1 MRSTAS
7 ARDGRLRHRVQ
18 ALGPFIITFG
28 LLALLWT
35 VVLVSSV
42 VQQARIVNDA
52 QQQLRLVNNAVV
64 QHTRGLLQNVEGK
77 LQVIDHWV
85 QSHPQADPR
94 NDRGLSALLA
104 LQNNSLD
111 GLITMSLATGDGKAF
126 TIPPSQSWL
135 TEMPPVTWADEAGR
149 LHIGAPVR
157 SSPSEPWRWPVSRR
171 LARPA
176 GEVAGAVAWIDLTTL
191 SALHES
197 LRDKPAGAITLSR
210 SDAVAIVRTPHVD
223 GLVGRNLNN
232 SGRPSFV
239 QPASAPQG
247 MFAYD
252 GSLTDGTARVVCYE
266 RLGDYPVTVLSS
278 QGVNETLATFHAR
291 RRVLIGGLIA
301 VTLFALVVSV
311 LLVRSRSAT
320 RRSQAEFAALS
331 NAFPLGIF
339 RTDMHGETIYAN
351 DAYFQKMGLT
361 RDRMAWG
368 WSEIAQDNAEGDMMA
383 GWRKAVAEGTPLKN
397 TLRLR
402 RADNGEEAVLSVHT
416 APLWVDGQLAGQ
428 VGSLEDVTERIQE
441 QRAQRMLTAIF
452 EQSTD
457 VVAQL
462 APDGRL
468 LYLNPAGRARLML
481 GRNDPLDT
489 LRFEHFTPPQR
500 AAEVRDVII
509 PAALEN
515 GVWVGE
521 TTVLGGDGREIAMSE
536 MLIVHRDDHNKIE
549 AFSAVMR
556 DISFDLQARAELQRS
571 DAILNVVAATLPA
584 LVAVVDKDQRYLF
597 TNDAFARWAQRAKE
611 RLTGRHVSDVI
622 GEHEYAQRRV
632 HIEAALAGHRTMFE
646 SERVLRT
653 GSQFFETTY
662 IPFHSADGEV
672 AGFVAL
678 SQDIT
683 THRLEQQKLLDAS
696 QTDALTGVLNR
707 AGFDQRIHEALDRA
721 GREPHLLALLCLDL
735 DGFKPVNDEH
745 GHAAGDALLTAVA
758 RRLQRILRP
767 PDILARLGGD
777 EFAVVLPDVKNLA
790 AATVVARK
798 IVNALGEPFR
808 IDDKMVHI
816 GASVGVALAVNG
828 QDTVAVLMQRADA
841 ALYQAKRAGRG
852 RHEVAA

>member
-1 MRSTAS
+1 MNSTAL

-18 ALGPFIITFG
+18 ALAPFFVTFG

-35 VVLVSSV
+35 VVLVSSGI
-42 VQQARIVNDA
+42 QQARITNDA

-64 QHTRGLLQNVEGK
+64 QHTRGLLQNVDGK

-85 QSHPQADPR
+85 QAHPQADPR
-94 NDRGLSALLA
+94 QDRGLAALLA
-104 LQNNSLD
+104 LQNNSLE

-135 TEMPPVTWADEAGR
+135 SEMPPVTWADQTGR

-176 GEVAGAVAWIDLTTL
+176 GEVAGAVAWIDLASL

-197 LRDKPAGAITLSR
+197 LRDKPAGAITLTR
-210 SDAVAIVRTPHVD
+210 TDAVAIVRTPHID
-223 GLVGRNLNN
+223 SLVGRDLRKT
-232 SGRPSFV
+232 GPVFIE
-239 QPASAPQG
+239 PASAPEGQ
-247 MFAYD
+247 FVYD
-252 GSLTDGTARVVCYE
+252 GSLTDGTPRVVCYE

-291 RRVLIGGLIA
+291 RRVLVGGLIA
-301 VTLFALVVSV
+301 VTLFALVASV

-320 RRSQAEFAALS
+320 RRSQAELATLS

-339 RTDMHGETIYAN
+339 RTDLQGETTYAN
-351 DAYFQKMGLT
+351 EAYFQKLGLT

-368 WSEIAQDNAEGDMMA
+368 WSEIAQDNAEGDLMKA
-383 GWRKAVAEGTPLKN
+383 WRKAVAEGLPLKN
-397 TLRLR
+397 TLRVR

-481 GRNDPLDT
+481 GRNDSLDA

-500 AAEVRDVII
+500 AAQVRDVII

-521 TTVLGGDGREIAMSE
+521 TAVLGGDGREIAMSE
-536 MLIVHRDDHNKIE
+536 MLIVHRDDDNKIE

-584 LVAVVDKDQRYLF
+584 LVAVVDKEQRYLF

-611 RLTGRHVSDVI
+611 RLTGHHISDVI
-622 GEHEYAQRRV
+622 GEHEYAQRRL

-646 SERVLRT
+646 SERVLRS
-653 GSQFFETTY
+653 GSQFYETTY

-683 THRLEQQKLLDAS
+683 AHRLEQQKLLDAS
-696 QTDALTGVLNR
+696 QTDVLTGVLNR

-721 GREPHLLALLCLDL
+721 EREPHLLALLCLDL

-798 IVNALGEPFR
+798 IVSALGEPFQ

-828 QDTVAVLMQRADA
+828 QDTAAVLMQRADT
-841 ALYQAKRAGRG
+841 ALYRAKRAGRG
-852 RHEVAA
+852 RHEIAA